1 MYFTNGRDWTKK
13 LTDSSVVFTIKKK
26 KKKEKER
33 KIKDW
38 IMLKRLLKRERES
51 ERN

>member
-13 LTDSSVVFTIKKK
+13 LTDSSVVFTIKK